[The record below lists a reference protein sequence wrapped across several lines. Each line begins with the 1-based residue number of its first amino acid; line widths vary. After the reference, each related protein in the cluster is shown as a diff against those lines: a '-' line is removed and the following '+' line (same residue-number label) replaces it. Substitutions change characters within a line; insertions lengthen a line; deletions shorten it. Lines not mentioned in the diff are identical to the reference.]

1 MASSKGEAKY
11 TPDGPEAQRIARTIP
26 YYPFKGIERFYDIG
40 GMCADPEAFAL
51 AVKIFADRYRD
62 MKIDSIGGFD
72 ARGFILG
79 PPVALALNIPFFM
92 LRKKGKMPNVI
103 DGAAYS
109 KEYKGDDSAGQDAL
123 CVQRSAA
130 TSGQRVVLVDDLVA
144 TGGTLMA
151 GVDLV
156 KSLGAEVV
164 ECACMIE
171 LKALNGVGRL
181 HKRHPDVP
189 VWSLISENIL
199 DVKGEETS

>member
-1 MASSKGEAKY
+1 MPMEETY
-11 TPDGPEAQRIARTIP
+11 MPDGPEAQRIARTIP
-26 YYPFKGIERFYDIG
+26 FYPFKGIDRFYDIG

-51 AVKIFADRYRD
+51 AVKIFADRYRG

-109 KEYKGDDSAGQDAL
+109 KEYKGDDGAGQDAL

-130 TSGQRVVLVDDLVA
+130 TAGQRVVLVDDLVA

-156 KSLGAEVV
+156 KGLGAEVV

-171 LKALNGVGRL
+171 LKALNGVGKL
-181 HKRHPDVP
+181 HERHGDVP

-199 DVKGEETS
+199 TVKGEEIS